1 MPESIAYNVDCMEYM
16 KDIPDKYFDI
26 SCVDPPYG
34 GGGADNEYK
43 GAIVGRF
50 GGRFEKYHLGEVSS
64 QSLNVER
71 ERERESNRPEIRA
84 TRTGGTW
91 AAKYSRQG
99 GVFSSDGDIRHWD
112 YAPPQEYFDELF
124 RVSKNCI
131 IWGGNYFALPP
142 TRCFLVWRK
151 LTISENFTMAMAEY
165 AWTSF
170 NENAKVFE
178 FAPQGKKGDTRF
190 HPTQKPVELY
200 AWIYRLFAKPGMKI
214 LDTHLGSGSSR
225 IAAYD
230 AGLDFVGCEIDEYYF
245 NKQEER
251 FAKHIA
257 QRSIWDDDYGEA
269 EQTGLWE

>member
-16 KDIPDKYFDI
+16 KDIPDKYFDV

-43 GAIVGRF
+43 GSVVGRF
-50 GGRFEKYHLGEVSS
+50 WGRFEKYHLGEVSS
-64 QSLNVER
+64 QSLNV

-124 RVSKNCI
+124 RVSKNVI

-178 FAPQGKKGDTRF
+178 FAPQGKKGDIRF

-230 AGLDFVGCEIDEYYF
+230 AGLDFVGCEIDPVYF
-245 NKQEER
+245 NLQEER
-251 FAKHIA
+251 FAKHIT
-257 QRSIWDDDYGEA
+257 QRSIFDDDYGEA
-269 EQTGLWE
+269 EQTGLWEDL